1 MGTADLMP
9 GVSGGTVALILGV
22 YEELIQSIV
31 SINLKNLNG
40 MTNEIVIQKLIR
52 NGLRNYLKM

>member
-1 MGTADLMP
+1 MGTADLLP

-31 SINLKNLNG
+31 SINLKNL
-40 MTNEIVIQKLIR
+40 KS
-52 NGLRNYLKM
+52 LRNNGINPFGSISMGNF